1 MFYQT
6 FLSPQVKRSMI
17 ISNEHGKYELPNGLR
32 LTILENYEKSL
43 KTQNFIGLSPS
54 AQSSSQNKFLEIK
67 TFSLF
72 AISHG
77 K

>member
-32 LTILENYEKSL
+32 HTILENYEKSL
-43 KTQNFIGLSPS
+43 KTQNFIGLYPS
-54 AQSSSQNKFLEIK
+54 AQSSSQNKILEIK

>member
-43 KTQNFIGLSPS
+43 KTQNFIGLYPS
-54 AQSSSQNKFLEIK
+54 AQFSSQNTFLEIK